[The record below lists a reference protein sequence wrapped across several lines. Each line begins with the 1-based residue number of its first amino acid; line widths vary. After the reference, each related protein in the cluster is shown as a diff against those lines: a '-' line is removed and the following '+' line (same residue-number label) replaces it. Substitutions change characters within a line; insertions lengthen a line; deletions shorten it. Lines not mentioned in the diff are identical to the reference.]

1 MKTSVIVRFRLYYN
15 FICKAIPFGFLEGQ
29 VLPEM
34 PKEWL
39 ETCVPQI

>member
-1 MKTSVIVRFRLYYN
+1 MKTSVIARFRLYYN
-15 FICKAIPFGFLEGQ
+15 FIRIAIPLCFLEGQ

-34 PKEWL
+34 PKEGI